1 VLRNRDRRRV
11 GEWLKAER
19 LRAGLNQ
26 EQLARAMKMG
36 GQANISNIEVG
47 QRRFDVLEFIELAA
61 ALGTTPMKL
70 MSRLTASLKEAE

>member
-1 VLRNRDRRRV
+1 MLRNRDRRRV

-47 QRRFDVLEFIELAA
+47 QRRLDVLEFIELAA
-61 ALGTTPMKL
+61 ALETTPAKL
-70 MSRLTASLKEAE
+70 MSRLTTSLKGAD

>member
-1 VLRNRDRRRV
+1 V

-26 EQLARAMKMG
+26 EQLARAMKLG

-47 QRRFDVLEFIELAA
+47 QRRLDVLEFIELAA
-61 ALGTTPMKL
+61 ALETTPTKL
-70 MSRLTASLKEAE
+70 MSRLMASLKEAE